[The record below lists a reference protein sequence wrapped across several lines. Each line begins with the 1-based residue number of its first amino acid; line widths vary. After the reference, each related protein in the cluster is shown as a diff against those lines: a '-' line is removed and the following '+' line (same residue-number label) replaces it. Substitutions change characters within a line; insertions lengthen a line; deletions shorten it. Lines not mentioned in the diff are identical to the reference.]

1 MFKNQHT
8 QSTFDPSVRRSRRGE
23 YNALRRGQPK
33 IHRRNIPKQDIKI
46 PTGTPA
52 RLSRTLKSHD
62 WRRDRALIALRQKGY
77 TPYSERKN
85 PHYVPKPMR
94 ISTRSESREALTS
107 LSLAFV
113 ANADFFPGHDYL
125 FEVMVPFEFIA
136 KAMGVLHEYDNGRK
150 SYDVALH
157 ALSVLE
163 QLEQI
168 VVHRDKDRD
177 AGQNKPMRIWLKP
190 EFFMS
195 KGIPCDEI
203 RRSLIDFQN
212 WAIKSGQL
220 ENLEKKYQRH
230 LLNMVRLGIDIE
242 SKHALRQLLKKI
254 KRSVVAPDLQE
265 QKAEALKQIEDS
277 IELLDRKKSKN
288 PEAELDRTQRSVDSL
303 RKKDKSDSIYWRMF
317 VEWQKTTTPVAV
329 YYAKTKLKAQ
339 YPHVNE
345 YSEQFYRLLLE
356 QEGIILT

>member
-8 QSTFDPSVRRSRRGE
+8 LSTSGSPIRTRRGE
-23 YNALRRGQPK
+23 SNALRRGVSK
-33 IHRRNIPKQDIKI
+33 IHRRYTPNPDIRV
-46 PTGTPA
+46 PNGTPA

-62 WRRDRALIALRQKGY
+62 WRQDRQLIALRQKGY

-85 PHYVPKPMR
+85 PHFVPKPMR
-94 ISTRSESREALTS
+94 ISARSESREALTS
-107 LSLAFV
+107 LSLALA
-113 ANADFFPGHDYL
+113 ANTDFFPGHDYL

-157 ALSVLE
+157 ALSVFE

-168 VVHRDKDRD
+168 VVHRDKNRD
-177 AGQNKPMRIWLKP
+177 VGQNKPVRIWLKP

-195 KGIPCDEI
+195 KGIPRDEI

-230 LLNMVRLGIDIE
+230 LLNMARLGIDIE
-242 SKHALRQLLKKI
+242 NKYALCNLLKKI
-254 KRSVVAPDLQE
+254 KRSVVAQDLQK
-265 QKAEALKQIEDS
+265 QKAEALKKIEDS
-277 IELLDRKKSKN
+277 IESLDRKESKN
-288 PEAELDRTQRSVDSL
+288 LEAELDRTQCSVDNL

-317 VEWQKTTTPVAV
+317 VAWQKTTTPVAV
-329 YYAKTKLKAQ
+329 HYAKNKLKTR

-356 QEGIILT
+356 QEGAILT

>member
-8 QSTFDPSVRRSRRGE
+8 QSTFAPSVRRSRRGE
-23 YNALRRGQPK
+23 SNALRRGQSK

-46 PTGTPA
+46 PKGTPA

-62 WRRDRALIALRQKGY
+62 WRRDSDLIALRQKGY

-107 LSLAFV
+107 LSLAFA

-125 FEVMVPFEFIA
+125 FEVMAPFEFIA
-136 KAMGVLHEYDNGRK
+136 KAMGVLHEYENGRK

-163 QLEQI
+163 QMGQI

-195 KGIPCDEI
+195 KGIPRNEI
-203 RRSLIDFQN
+203 RQSLIDFQN

-230 LLNMVRLGIDIE
+230 LLNMARLGIDVE
-242 SKHALRQLLKKI
+242 NKHALRQLLKKI
-254 KRSVVAPDLQE
+254 KRSVVDQDLQE
-265 QKAEALKQIEDS
+265 QKNEALRHIEDN
-277 IELLDRKKSKN
+277 IETLDN
-288 PEAELDRTQRSVDSL
+288 QTENLEAELERMRRSVANL

-317 VEWQKTTTPVAV
+317 VEWQKTTTPVAAH
-329 YYAKTKLKAQ
+329 YAKNKLKEQ
-339 YPHVNE
+339 NPYISE